1 MARVDIVGKTAAAS
15 VCCLLALGAFAAIG
29 ANGCSSSDSGGNGG
43 DGDAGVDTNG
53 GFQPDV
59 GVRCPDGVTT
69 RVTGKVYYPA
79 KSSPDP
85 LYNAAVF
92 IPDGPVKRFSVGV
105 SCDRCGENTGTKVLT
120 STLTGGDGK
129 FVLDNVPAGKN
140 VPLVIQIGK
149 WRRQIVIP
157 EVKACSDTALTPEQ
171 TRLPRNKAEGDIPLT
186 AIVTGRADPLE
197 CVLRKMGI
205 DDAEFTEP
213 LPGGSFGTGRIHV
226 FKSAGGVDIGP
237 TGTISGKSLW
247 KDLDYMKRFDVI
259 LLPCEGTART
269 SDKDPAD
276 MQRMAD
282 YAAAGGRVF
291 ATHYSYVWFQSSP
304 DAGWKNAATWV
315 PTGSVPSPLP
325 GFINTTFPKGK
336 AMADWLQAVGATTTL
351 GQLDITDPR
360 VDSPSANPPSQTWI
374 TSKAPVSTQSFSFNT
389 PTTAKPEDQ
398 CGRVVYSDFHVVGS
412 DDFSPI
418 TFPAECTDSPLTAQE
433 RVIEFMLFDLASCV
447 QKDDETPKPPR

>member
-1 MARVDIVGKTAAAS
+1 MARLDIVCRTAAG
-15 VCCLLALGAFAAIG
+15 VGCIVALSAI
-29 ANGCSSSDSGGNGG
+29 GCSSSDAGGTGG
-43 DGDAGVDTNG
+43 DPDGGVGDTPG
-53 GFQPDV
+53 GFDV
-59 GVRCPDGVTT
+59 GVPCPSGVTT
-69 RVTGKVYYPA
+69 RVTGTVYSPA
-79 KSSPDP
+79 KTSPDP

-92 IPDGPVKRFSVGV
+92 VPDGAVKRFNIGV
-105 SCDRCGENTGTKVLT
+105 SCDRCGEASGTKVIT
-120 STLTGGDGK
+120 STLTAGDGK
-129 FVLDNVPAGKN
+129 FVLDNVPPGKD

-149 WRRQIVIP
+149 WRRQIKIP
-157 EVKACSDTALTPEQ
+157 EVKRCEDTALPAEL
-171 TRLPRNKAEGDIPLT
+171 TRLPRNQTEGDIPLT

-197 CVLRKMGI
+197 CVLRKIGI

-213 LPGGSFGTGRIHV
+213 LPGGTFGKGRIHV
-226 FKSAGGVDIGP
+226 FKAPGGIDIGP

-269 SDKDPAD
+269 ADDKTPDD

-291 ATHYSYVWFQSSP
+291 ATHYSYVWFQSNP
-304 DAGWKNAATWV
+304 DPGWKNAATWV

-325 GFINTTFPKGK
+325 GFINTSFPKGQ
-336 AMADWLQAVGATTTL
+336 AMAEWLQNVGATTKL
-351 GQLDITDPR
+351 GELAITDPR
-360 VDSPSANPPSQTWI
+360 IDSPAANPPSLTWI
-374 TSKAPVSTQSFSFNT
+374 TSKTPASTQSFSFNT

-418 TFPAECTDSPLTAQE
+418 TFPAECTDTPLTAQE

-447 QKDDETPKPPR
+447 QKDDTKPLPPR